1 MWVENSDRY
10 MATSARVNLDPGVSA
25 VARPLRDDQVQDLL
39 KLQKAT
45 RKISSVLDL
54 DQLIHQVVHEVAASF
69 GFLETNIYLRD
80 AENNTMVLA
89 GVHGCKLH
97 GQGEGLRIG
106 KDGMV
111 GYVAET
117 GQMRYAPDVRKDNYY
132 IECQTDTQSEV
143 AIPLDVDGEVIG
155 VFTASHPE
163 VDGFSAEQ
171 LRLLQSLCSHVAI
184 AVQNARKFESERKQR
199 EQMTREV
206 HEARLIQQAL
216 LPKSSPYVPGFAI
229 TGTTCPAG
237 AMGGDWYDFIPLEDN
252 CWGLVLADVAGKG
265 TAAALLMSATRG
277 MLRSLAEA
285 HCRPAEVLTRL
296 NRLMVQDIP
305 SGRFVTMVYGVLDPE
320 ERTLTF
326 ANAGHLHPLLITAAG
341 PQFLDSEAGLP
352 LGVSLGAYSEQTV
365 ALPEGSRFVLYSDG
379 LTEAENRDEEEY
391 GTARLA
397 NHFLRG
403 DASPESIIDD
413 VRSFAAVNSVRDDA
427 TVILIQSAAS
437 SGLCLTAWS

>member
-1 MWVENSDRY
+1 
-10 MATSARVNLDPGVSA
+10 MATSPRVNLDGVTA
-25 VARPLRDDQVQDLL
+25 VPRPVREDQVQDLL

-45 RKISSVLDL
+45 RKISSTLDL

-80 AENNTMVLA
+80 AEKNTMVLA

-97 GQGEGLRIG
+97 RHGEGLRIG

-117 GQMRYAPDVRKDNYY
+117 GQMRYAPDVQKDSYY
-132 IECQTDTQSEV
+132 VACQTDTQSEV
-143 AIPLDVDGEVIG
+143 AIPLEVDGVVIG

-163 VDGFSAEQ
+163 LDGFSAEQ
-171 LRLLQSLCSHVAI
+171 LRLLQSLCSHIAV

-199 EQMTREV
+199 EQMSREV

-216 LPKSSPYVPGFAI
+216 LPKSSPYVPGFSI
-229 TGTTCPAG
+229 TGSSCPAG
-237 AMGGDWYDFIPLEDN
+237 AMGGDWYDFIPLEDQR
-252 CWGLVLADVAGKG
+252 WGLVLADVAGKG

-285 HCRPAEVLTRL
+285 DCSPAEVLTRL

-320 ERTLTF
+320 ARTLKF

-341 PQFLDSEAGLP
+341 PRFLDSAAGLP
-352 LGVSLGAYSEQTV
+352 LGVSLGSYSEQTV
-365 ALPEGSRFVLYSDG
+365 SLPEGSRVVLYSDG
-379 LTEAENRDEEEY
+379 LTEAENEVEEEY
-391 GTARLA
+391 GTTRLA
-397 NHFLRG
+397 NHFLRAE
-403 DASPESIIDD
+403 ASPESIIDE
-413 VRSFAAVNSVRDDA
+413 VRSFAAPTSVRDDA
-427 TVILIQSAAS
+427 TVIVIQSAPS
-437 SGLCLTAWS
+437 SGLCLTAWT

>member
-1 MWVENSDRY
+1 MS
-10 MATSARVNLDPGVSA
+10 TSPRPNLDITA
-25 VARPLRDDQVQDLL
+25 LTNARPLRDDQVQDLL

-45 RKISSVLDL
+45 RKITSTLDL

-80 AENNTMVLA
+80 TQRNVMVLA

-97 GQGEGLRIG
+97 GAEEGLRIG

-117 GQMRYAPDVRKDNYY
+117 GQMRYAPDVQKDNYY
-132 IECQTDTQSEV
+132 IVCGTSTQSEV
-143 AIPLDVDGEVIG
+143 AIPLEVDGIVIG

-163 VDGFSAEQ
+163 LDAFSAEQ
-171 LRLLQSLCSHVAI
+171 LRLLQSLCSHIAV
-184 AVQNARKFESERKQR
+184 AVQNARRFESERKQR
-199 EQMTREV
+199 EQMSREAQ
-206 HEARLIQQAL
+206 EARLIQQAL

-229 TGTTCPAG
+229 TGSSCPAG
-237 AMGGDWYDFIPLEDN
+237 AVGGDWYDFIALEDN

-285 HCRPAEVLTRL
+285 HCSPAEVLTRL

-305 SGRFVTMVYGVLDPE
+305 SGRFVTMVYGVLDAE
-320 ERTLTF
+320 ARTLTF
-326 ANAGHLHPLLITAAG
+326 ANAGHLHPLLITSDG
-341 PQFLDSEAGLP
+341 PHFLDSEAGLP
-352 LGVSLGAYSEQTV
+352 LGVSLGPYSEQTV
-365 ALPEGSRFVLYSDG
+365 ALEEGSRLVFYSDG
-379 LTEAENRDEEEY
+379 LTEAENHQQDEY

-397 NHFLRG
+397 SHFLRP
-403 DASPESIIDD
+403 DASTDSIIEE
-413 VRSFAAVNSVRDDA
+413 VSAFAAPSAVRDDA
-427 TVILIQSAAS
+427 TVILIKTADS
-437 SGLCLTAWS
+437 SGLSLTAWT